1 MRLVLMLLPASI
13 LLVSCA
19 SNDVDSAVQAARAK
33 ASIDSLWTQ
42 YAVASDQRDAAAF
55 ERLFTQDATL
65 SFQGSPNLHGG
76 KEIAAAL
83 AERFKNIDA
92 TRFRVVPEELK
103 ASGIL
108 AAQSGSF
115 ERGFIEA
122 DSQKTEY
129 GRYVLIAERGSNN
142 AWRIRRLAGFADS
155 IK

>member
-19 SNDVDSAVQAARAK
+19 SNDVDSAVQAAKAK

-65 SFQGSPNLHGG
+65 SFQGSENLHGG
-76 KEIAAAL
+76 KEIAAVL
-83 AERFKNIDA
+83 AARFKDIDA
-92 TRFRVVPEELK
+92 TRFRVVPEEMK
-103 ASGIL
+103 ASGTL
-108 AAQSGSF
+108 AVQAGAF
-115 ERGFIEA
+115 ERGFIQA

-129 GRYVLIAERGSNN
+129 GRYVLVAERGPDK

-155 IK
+155 TK

>member
-1 MRLVLMLLPASI
+1 MRLVASFFLMSI
-13 LLVSCA
+13 VLVSCA
-19 SNDVDSAVQAARAK
+19 TNDVDSAVQAAKAK

-55 ERLFTQDATL
+55 ERLFTEDATL
-65 SFQGSPNLHGG
+65 SFQGTPNYHGG
-76 KEIAAAL
+76 KEIAAML
-83 AERFKNIDA
+83 AARFRDIDA
-92 TRFRVVPEELK
+92 TRFRVVPEEMK
-103 ASGIL
+103 ASGTL
-108 AAQSGSF
+108 AVQSGAF

-129 GRYVLIAERGSNN
+129 GRYVLVAERGSDN